1 MKEHADQSSLRKRFQ
16 NCSNLSSRP
25 GRVRS
30 AALQRRAL
38 HQLRIMDVIDAGDE
52 PGLAAIARITEDF
65 ERYIDAALSYAGI
78 VADRD
83 DPARLSQ

>member
-1 MKEHADQSSLRKRFQ
+1 
-16 NCSNLSSRP
+16 
-25 GRVRS
+25 
-30 AALQRRAL
+30 
-38 HQLRIMDVIDAGDE
+38 MDVIDAGDE